1 MGTVIMRHHLK
12 LGLSF
17 LLLGTVV
24 NAQITLNCD
33 KCGTGQEPKPS
44 EVSYITDEDGAGK
57 LEVHTTCP
65 ESILTMTIRNQ
76 KGVEVHRSLTLS
88 VPDTSRNSNW
98 RYLRHYSSVETSIDS
113 KNHYSPGAGLLLEWG
128 KQQAILATTTASV
141 PGKKEVSECD
151 KVCSGKQGSLPLP
164 GQCCSQSFCSCPSS
178 ETTTCPDG
186 QAFCASQGLCVSVNR
201 CSKSCCG
208 GARNTESGLKVEY
221 SCLRRTTL
229 APGEGLLDYSN
240 VPKEIERSVVPHATY
255 AYHTHGTTL
264 RQIEVNL
271 DLPSP
276 DAGFGAVGLG
286 DGRFMITSKSLNLTI
301 HNPNFDNSTWAQNS
315 VQVLSLNT
323 PMEDSSKV
331 DIVHLLKRPE
341 PPATTTT
348 TTTPKPIHPDQF
360 LKVYVLIVNEEDFVA
375 NKNEEHFRNVVWE
388 IFTEACTDI
397 GTEENL
403 VELDETVFC
412 KKECDLTNDPNRG
425 CVKMGVHLE
434 AIPEV
439 ASCPAIHGSRV
450 DYLRQKLEDR
460 ASDLATS
467 YGAGRLTVDSCTAIT
482 WKTEWVWVA
491 VGLVLFAILMA
502 GLILFCR
509 GRFRR
514 KTPGL
519 LEDMDVAD
527 DEPQMAMP
535 RNKQHFEVI
544 NGYDNDY

>member
-24 NAQITLNCD
+24 NSQVNLDCD
-33 KCGTGQEPKPS
+33 RCGTGQDPQPS
-44 EVSYITDEDGAGK
+44 EVSYITEEVGGQ
-57 LEVHTTCP
+57 LEVETTCP

-76 KGVEVHRSLTLS
+76 EGVEVLRSLTLS
-88 VPDTSRNSNW
+88 ANDESKTSKW
-98 RYLRHYSSVETSIDS
+98 RYLRHYSSVQVDASR
-113 KNHYSPGAGLLLEWG
+113 HYSPGAKLLLEWG
-128 KQQAILATTTASV
+128 KVRRDAALVTTPKTV
-141 PGKKEVSECD
+141 PDKQDISECD
-151 KVCSGKQGSLPLP
+151 NVCSGRQGSLPLP
-164 GQCCSQSFCSCPSS
+164 DQCCSQSFCSCPHSGP
-178 ETTTCPDG
+178 TTCPVG
-186 QAFCASQGLCVSVNR
+186 QAFCPSQGLCVSENR
-201 CSKSCCG
+201 CSKSCCE
-208 GARNTESGLKVEY
+208 GARKTDGGVKVEY

-229 APGEGLLDYSN
+229 ASGEGHLDYSN
-240 VPKEIERSVVPHATY
+240 APKEIERSVVPHAKY

-276 DAGFGAVGLG
+276 VSGFAAVGLG

-301 HNPNFDNSTWAQNS
+301 HNPNLDNSSWAQNS

-341 PPATTTT
+341 PPSTTTT

-360 LKVYVLIVNEEDFVA
+360 LQVYVLIVNEKDFID
-375 NKNEEHFRNVVWE
+375 NKNEEKFRNVVWQ

-403 VELDETVFC
+403 VELDIPTFC
-412 KKECDLTNDPNRG
+412 KKECDLTNDPDRG

-434 AIPEV
+434 GIPEV
-439 ASCPAIHGSRV
+439 ASCPAIQGSRV

-460 ASDLATS
+460 ASDLASS
-467 YGAGRLTVDSCTAIT
+467 YGAGRLTVDSCTAVT

-491 VGLVLFAILMA
+491 VGLVLFGILMA

-514 KTPGL
+514 RTPGL
-519 LEDMDVAD
+519 LEDMDPVD
-527 DEPQMAMP
+527 DEPPMTMP
-535 RNKQHFEVI
+535 RNKHFVYE
-544 NGYDNDY
+544 NEY